1 MESLAIRAKKYQA
14 KLYQELSELGTRL
27 SILGHVQFDKS
38 NIMYGRSLGHM
49 FDYLFEYE
57 N

>member
-1 MESLAIRAKKYQA
+1 MMESLAIRAKKYQA

-49 FDYLFEYE
+49 FDYLF
-57 N
+57 